1 MTALNYQVG
10 LIVLLSI
17 VLAVLLVN
25 AWIQRRQLK
34 TLLNELSK
42 LNHTFGLYGD
52 TVKALGA
59 RLQQLESQYSVTRTV
74 SGDERQR
81 DETAKSIDNARMLL
95 AQGLSVSEVAARA
108 SMSEAEIELLQQM
121 EQADA

>member
-42 LNHTFGLYGD
+42 LNHTSAYTAIPLRRLVLD
-52 TVKALGA
+52 CSNSNLSTV
-59 RLQQLESQYSVTRTV
+59 
-74 SGDERQR
+74 
-81 DETAKSIDNARMLL
+81 
-95 AQGLSVSEVAARA
+95 
-108 SMSEAEIELLQQM
+108 
-121 EQADA
+121 